1 MKTKVVPLTMVV
13 VWCGVALPRAHAQKG
28 MGERTGVARSVAKPE
43 VVSFSGKVLATE
55 TGPCEKTT
63 GKAVVGSHFLLETAE
78 GKKLN
83 IHLGPAD
90 AVDHIVKQLTVGK
103 EVTVRGFRTAKM
115 PQDHYVAQSVAFGET
130 TVRLRDEGLRPF
142 WAQGSGL
149 SRGRGGSGRGSG
161 PGPAGPGYARGSVWG
176 GGRGYGRG
184 LGWGRGWGRGRGW
197 AARRGRGFGP
207 R

>member
-1 MKTKVVPLTMVV
+1 MKTTMTSLAIVVL
-13 VWCGVALPRAHAQKG
+13 WCGAVLPRAHAQKG

-43 VVSFSGKVLATE
+43 VVSLSGKVLATE

-78 GKKLN
+78 GKMLN

-90 AVDHIVKQLTVGK
+90 AVDYIVKQLIVGK

-130 TVRLRDEGLRPF
+130 TVQLRDEGLRPF

-149 SRGRGGSGRGSG
+149 SRGRGG
-161 PGPAGPGYARGSVWG
+161 PGYARGPGWR

-184 LGWGRGWGRGRGW
+184 LGWRRGWGRGRGW
-197 AARRGRGFGP
+197 AARCGRGFGP